1 MNEKS
6 NDSFSY
12 VLETEIHSDLDY
24 DELATAVGEAEE
36 EVYKLLEKKLKIK
49 LLEPPLEA
57 EIIRENTLIKIKLTI
72 KLAVSPFSHYFSKKQ
87 ELADII
93 AKEFYNKLVSKISK
107 R

>member
-6 NDSFSY
+6 DEHFSY
-12 VLETEIHSDLDY
+12 VLETEILPDLDY
-24 DELATAVGEAEE
+24 EKLATAVSEAEE

-72 KLAVSPFSHYFSKKQ
+72 RVAVSPFSHYFSKKQ

-93 AKEFYNKLVSKISK
+93 AKEFYNMFVSKISK